1 MKKIFPSF
9 LCLVLLFSVIAFPA
23 SASSDQPNKTKCR
36 NVIEFIELAVNRMTL
51 CAESD
56 DFDSKD
62 CLNPFT
68 GLITQYEN
76 EYSVLSS
83 VGILSVSKDDN
94 LINEAQILCIST
106 SASQEMIM
114 RSTYSFVTALSA
126 LEFDA
131 SEDSLLDLKYKVGL
145 SKTQNAIDEAYR
157 IFSEEISVIMQEN
170 LNTSTKK
177 NTPIL
182 VYSGNYDYFL
192 EFKDYNDSV
201 LVSITARKR

>member
-1 MKKIFPSF
+1 MKKFLPSF
-9 LCLVLLFSVIAFPA
+9 LCIVLLFSVIVLPA
-23 SASSDQPNKTKCR
+23 SASSDQLNKTKCR
-36 NVIEFIELAVNRMTL
+36 NVVEFIELAVNRMTL
-51 CAESD
+51 CTESE

-114 RSTYSFVTALSA
+114 CSTYSFVAALSS

-157 IFSEEISVIMQEN
+157 IFSEEISIIMQEN

-192 EFKDYNDSV
+192 EFNDYNDSV

>member
-1 MKKIFPSF
+1 MKKILPSF

-23 SASSDQPNKTKCR
+23 SASGNQFNKTKCR
-36 NVIEFIELAVNRMTL
+36 NVVEFIELAVNRLTL
-51 CAESD
+51 CTESD
-56 DFDSKD
+56 DFNSKD
-62 CLNPFT
+62 CLNPFS
-68 GLITQYEN
+68 GLITQYED
-76 EYSVLSS
+76 EYSVSSS
-83 VGILSVSKDDN
+83 VGMLSVSKDDN
-94 LINEAQILCIST
+94 LINEALILCIGTST
-106 SASQEMIM
+106 SQEMIM
-114 RSTYSFVTALSA
+114 RSTYSFWAALSA

-145 SKTQNAIDEAYR
+145 SKTQNAMEEAYR
-157 IFSEEISVIMQEN
+157 ILSEEISVKMEEN

-177 NTPIL
+177 NNPIL